1 MSRQR
6 IVIKFGTSTVTAGG
20 PGPDLP
26 RLADLCRQIAALR
39 VAGHDLVL
47 VSSGAVATGR
57 SALNAAPA
65 RDVPIKQ
72 MHAAVGQPRLH
83 ALYQRL
89 FHEHGHEVAQVL
101 LTRSDVE
108 NRRRYLNAREA
119 LLTMLAHGVLPIVN
133 ENDTVATEE
142 IRLGDND
149 MLSALVCSLVDAD
162 RLILLTDQ
170 AGLFDSDPRSN
181 PAARLIREVGP
192 GALSEQLRV
201 AAGGSGKLGTGGM
214 ATKLGAAELARRGG
228 ATAHIAAG
236 SEPDVLTRLLTGEA
250 IGTRFAPQGERLAA
264 RKRYITG
271 GAARGQLKIDAGAAA
286 ALARGGSLLPVGLI
300 EVAGSF
306 DRGDAVQVSG
316 VDGAEIARGIAAYN
330 AADLVRLCRRRSEE
344 IEALLGYRYGDEVI
358 HRSDLVLAPRAAE
371 HVA

>member
-6 IVIKFGTSTVTAGG
+6 IVVKFGTSTVTAGG
-20 PGPDLP
+20 QGPDLP
-26 RLADLCRQIAALR
+26 RLTELCRQLSGLR
-39 VAGHDLVL
+39 AAGHDLVL

-57 SALNAAPA
+57 SALNATPA

-89 FHEHGHEVAQVL
+89 FGEHCIEVAQVL

-119 LLTMLAHGVLPIVN
+119 LLAMLAHGVLPIVN

-170 AGLFDSDPRSN
+170 AGLYDSDPRSN
-181 PAARLIREVGP
+181 PAAQLIREVGP
-192 GALSEQLRV
+192 GALPQQLRA
-201 AAGGSGKLGTGGM
+201 AAGGSGRLGTGGM
-214 ATKLGAAELARRGG
+214 ATKLGAAELSRRGG
-228 ATAHIAAG
+228 AVAHIASG
-236 SEPDVLTRLLTGEA
+236 SEPDVLTRLLGGEA

-264 RKRYITG
+264 RKRYING
-271 GAARGQLKIDAGAAA
+271 GASRGTLSIDQGAAA
-286 ALARGGSLLPVGLI
+286 ALARGGSLLPVGLV
-300 EVAGSF
+300 ELSGSF
-306 DRGDAVQVSG
+306 DRGDAVQVLGPTG
-316 VDGAEIARGIAAYN
+316 VEVARGIAAYS
-330 AADLVRLCRRRSEE
+330 AADLAKLCRRRSED

-358 HRSDLVLAPRAAE
+358 HRNDLVLSPRASE
-371 HVA
+371 DVT

>member
-6 IVIKFGTSTVTAGG
+6 IVVKFGTSTVTAGG

-26 RLADLCRQIAALR
+26 RLTDLSRQLAALR
-39 VAGHDLVL
+39 AAGHDLVL

-65 RDVPIKQ
+65 RDVPVKQ

-89 FHEHGHEVAQVL
+89 FGVHAIEVAQVL

-119 LLTMLAHGVLPIVN
+119 LLTMLTHGVLPIVN

-142 IRLGDND
+142 LRLGDND

-170 AGLFDSDPRSN
+170 AGLYDSDPRSN
-181 PAARLIREVGP
+181 PAAQLIREVGP
-192 GALSEQLRV
+192 GVMPEQLRA

-228 ATAHIAAG
+228 AMAHIAAG
-236 SEPDVLTRLLTGEA
+236 SEPDVLTRLVAGET

-271 GAARGQLKIDAGAAA
+271 GTLRGQLKIDAGAVA
-286 ALARGGSLLPVGLI
+286 ALSRGGSLLPVGVS
-300 EVAGSF
+300 EANGSF
-306 DRGDAVQVSG
+306 DRGDAVQVLDM
-316 VDGAEIARGIAAYN
+316 DGIEVARGIAAYC
-330 AADLVRLCRRRSEE
+330 AQDLVRLCRRRSED

-358 HRSDLVLAPRAAE
+358 HRSDLVLTPRASE
-371 HVA
+371 NVA

>member
-6 IVIKFGTSTVTAGG
+6 IVVKFGTSTVTAGG

-26 RLADLCRQIAALR
+26 RLTELCRQLAALR
-39 VAGHDLVL
+39 AAGHDLVL

-65 RDVPIKQ
+65 RDVPVKQ

-89 FHEHGHEVAQVL
+89 FGEHAIEVAQVL

-170 AGLFDSDPRSN
+170 AGLYDSDPRSN
-181 PAARLIREVGP
+181 PAAQLIREVGP
-192 GALSEQLRV
+192 GALPEQLRA
-201 AAGGSGKLGTGGM
+201 AAGGSGRLGTGGM

-228 ATAHIAAG
+228 AVAHIAAG
-236 SEPDVLTRLLTGEA
+236 SEPDVLTRLLAGET

-271 GAARGQLKIDAGAAA
+271 GASRGTQ
-286 ALARGGSLLPVGLI
+286 ALEPGQRGGAKQQTIDEDRQRVAA
-300 EVAGSF
+300 EVLKDAAILVWNVQLDERSRF
-306 DRGDAVQVSG
+306 LRVDILDAVELDLTDAYRHLRTPSG
-316 VDGAEIARGIAAYN
+316 SRSR
-330 AADLVRLCRRRSEE
+330 AD
-344 IEALLGYRYGDEVI
+344 D
-358 HRSDLVLAPRAAE
+358 
-371 HVA
+371 